1 MKRTF
6 TFLMSLVL
14 MLGSAWAQMEVGTYY
29 RIKVANGDT
38 YLTISG
44 YNGEGSGNSHG
55 AVPFLAKELNNEDQF
70 WTVEA
75 ADAEGEYYLKSKSGY
90 YIVHGGWN
98 IDAYDAPDTKGKIAF
113 VANGDD
119 TYKIKNLNTNQWYKT
134 SVAEGVANSPLYP
147 YCDGAEGAAASFS
160 FEAVDFDAEQAVK
173 VTYVYKIG
181 DKTYATSEAII
192 QQVNSEPNAP
202 AVAFVTIDSYTGTIG
217 TEDCEIVV
225 NCSANLPFAVT
236 EDLKN
241 PVWQVVEMHR
251 NRTFRVWKYD
261 AVKNVVF
268 AEDHTGD
275 KQAAVA
281 DDMLWCF
288 TGNLIDGFTIYN
300 KAVGTEKT
308 LNATP
313 DSVSMG
319 VAENGNNVWKLA
331 KSTFTEASSACFT
344 NNGTT
349 FMNRIADNKIG
360 YWNNA
365 DNGSTCYFFAPA
377 AVVTEVVN
385 TITSIPVGVVGS
397 YIIAK
402 ETQEALA
409 DALLSLEEDP
419 SVANSQELAEVLT
432 EILNGDKV
440 ELKAGDYYIKATG
453 TGNDAAWFV
462 TYDAANNFNAVA
474 QNEEIGDSCVWS
486 FEAADEAYMIKN
498 NKGVYVDTLVKAPA
512 ATLLAAEPVA
522 AAKYTFED
530 KGYAKFVIK
539 DGNGQVMR
547 TENDGTINYWSGE
560 QNETWYLIPVDE
572 EELPSFVEK
581 FYESGASST
590 ETVIYDL
597 QGRRVEKMTKGL
609 YIVNGKKV
617 LVK

>member
-1 MKRTF
+1 
-6 TFLMSLVL
+6 
-14 MLGSAWAQMEVGTYY
+14 
-29 RIKVANGDT
+29 
-38 YLTISG
+38 
-44 YNGEGSGNSHG
+44 
-55 AVPFLAKELNNEDQF
+55 
-70 WTVEA
+70 
-75 ADAEGEYYLKSKSGY
+75 
-90 YIVHGGWN
+90 
-98 IDAYDAPDTKGKIAF
+98 
-113 VANGDD
+113 
-119 TYKIKNLNTNQWYKT
+119 
-134 SVAEGVANSPLYP
+134 LYP
-147 YCDGAEGAAASFS
+147 YCDGDEGAAVSFS
-160 FEAVDFDAEQAVK
+160 FEAVDLEAEEEAKENVATEVE

-181 DKTYATSEAII
+181 DKTYATSEPIV
-192 QQVNSEPNAP
+192 QPVNSEPNAP
-202 AVAFVTIDSYTGTIG
+202 AVPFVSIKNYTGTIG
-217 TEDCEIVV
+217 AEACEIVV

-236 EDLKN
+236 TDLEN

-251 NRTFRVWKYD
+251 YGTFRVWKYD

-275 KQAAVA
+275 KPAAVA

-288 TGNLIDGFTIYN
+288 TGNLVDGFTIYN
-300 KAVGTEKT
+300 KAAGTEKT

-331 KSTFTEASSACFT
+331 KSTHTEASSACFT
-344 NNGTT
+344 HNGTT

-377 AVVTEVVN
+377 AVVTEVAN
-385 TITSIPVGVVGS
+385 AITSIPAGAVGS

-409 DALLSLEEDP
+409 NALLSLEEDP

-432 EILNGDKV
+432 EILNSHKV
-440 ELKAGDYYIKATG
+440 ELKAGNYYIKSAG
-453 TGNDAAWFV
+453 VGAHNNAAWYV
-462 TYDAANNFNAVA
+462 TYDAGNNFIAVS
-474 QNEEIGDSCVWS
+474 QNKEIGDSCVWS

-498 NKGVYVDTLVKAPA
+498 NKGVYVDTLVAAPA

-547 TENDGTINYWSGE
+547 TENNGTINYWSGE
-560 QNETWYLIPVDE
+560 QNETWYLIPVGE

-597 QGRRVEKMTKGL
+597 HGRRVEKMTKGL
-609 YIVNGKKV
+609 YIVNGRKV